1 MSEANAVSLIF
12 LFVHWKTDVTRDRK
26 DVFDKISKTRSPA
39 FQRDMPRDLLF

>member
-12 LFVHWKTDVTRDRK
+12 CLCIGKTDVTHDRK
-26 DVFDKISKTRSPA
+26 DVFDEISTTRFPM